1 MNLDRAKTILII
13 AFLGLNIFLGYHLLA
28 QEADRLPLKVVSA
41 TDLQEAEEHLAE
53 KNYYLHTSLPLWAQK
68 SAFITVSPHRAM
80 QKDLVNRWEK
90 EWTRTAYHGGVTVY
104 LGKEAELSI
113 YPTGLVELVYKNGL
127 EIPNK
132 TARPAEEDL
141 LRRVEAALRQNGFNL
156 EAVRF
161 DYMEVLD
168 RSLIIHYYQVYD
180 NKPLF
185 SGYLT
190 VLVSANRIEAVELY
204 LLDPSV
210 QAEDQEQE
218 MVVIPV
224 TEALHALAEGLEK
237 SPRRRRII
245 KAELGYFSL
254 EYDAE
259 MWEVPPVWRFLTD
272 DNTAFY
278 VNAFT
283 GILEMDQKKD

>member
-1 MNLDRAKTILII
+1 
-13 AFLGLNIFLGYHLLA
+13 
-28 QEADRLPLKVVSA
+28 
-41 TDLQEAEEHLAE
+41 
-53 KNYYLHTSLPLWAQK
+53 
-68 SAFITVSPHRAM
+68 
-80 QKDLVNRWEK
+80 
-90 EWTRTAYHGGVTVY
+90 
-104 LGKEAELSI
+104 
-113 YPTGLVELVYKNGL
+113 
-127 EIPNK
+127 
-132 TARPAEEDL
+132 
-141 LRRVEAALRQNGFNL
+141 
-156 EAVRF
+156 
-161 DYMEVLD
+161 MEVLD

-190 VLVSANRIEAVELY
+190 VFVSANRIEAVELY

-210 QAEDQEQE
+210 QAEDQDQE

-259 MWEVPPVWRFLTD
+259 KWEVPPVWRFLTD